1 MITIKRKDNGCAVA
15 LMIIAILVV
24 LAATGVWIA
33 GVVARS
39 LGGTAIAEYEARAAE
54 AHAYEEEWRARPE
67 IVENNWEGINDSA
80 LTVGAVSMNHQML
93 TILGELVLADK
104 RKEDEERRASLFGK
118 FFPGVVISI
127 GIAISIP
134 IAVHK
139 RL

>member
-54 AHAYEEEWRARPE
+54 AWRARPE

-80 LTVGAVSMNHQML
+80 LTVGDVSMNHQML